1 VSQIASTRGKKV
13 LIGLL
18 VLAVIGVG
26 AFAVTRITGDQAK
39 PLATGADATTTSSAP
54 ATTEPTTAKP
64 KTKTSGAKKCA
75 GPNSKVNLAGTEQE
89 SLLPD
94 CGAPV
99 VNRQEQQKSG
109 LGLGCGGSYP
119 VILYKTTTS
128 GAKTSICGKT
138 SSGESFHFVTQPTG
152 GAVIDVPGS
161 YDPQRDAFVG
171 RNDGT
176 TYSVLA
182 YDGTL
187 VITKNGSSTK
197 QKSNDDWISLDNESD
212 YD

>member
-1 VSQIASTRGKKV
+1 MSQFASARGKKV

-18 VLAVIGVG
+18 ALAVIGVG
-26 AFAVTRITGDQAK
+26 AFALTRINGDDGK
-39 PLATGADATTTSSAP
+39 PSATATDDTSTSSATP
-54 ATTEPTTAKP
+54 STTSPTTAKP
-64 KTKTSGAKKCA
+64 SPKGSPKCDR
-75 GPNSKVNLAGTEQE
+75 PNSKFNVSGTEKS

-94 CGAPV
+94 CGEPV
-99 VNRQEQQKSG
+99 VTHQQQQKSG

-138 SSGESFHFVTQPTG
+138 SSGESFHFVTQPSG

-161 YDPQRDAFVG
+161 YDPQQDAFVG
-171 RNDGT
+171 RHDGV
-176 TYSVLA
+176 TYRVLA

-187 VITKNGSSTK
+187 VVSKDGRSTK
-197 QKSNDDWISLDNESD
+197 QKSDGDWISLDNESD
-212 YD
+212 FD

>member
-18 VLAVIGVG
+18 ALAVIGVG
-26 AFAVTRITGDQAK
+26 AFALTRINGDKDK
-39 PLATGADATTTSSAP
+39 PLAADTATTTSSAP
-54 ATTEPTTAKP
+54 TTTEPTTAKTTT
-64 KTKTSGAKKCA
+64 KTKGAAKCA
-75 GPNSKVNLAGTEQE
+75 GPDSKVNLAGTEQA

-99 VNRQEQQKSG
+99 VNRQEEQKSG

-171 RNDGT
+171 RHDGT

>member
-1 VSQIASTRGKKV
+1 MSRFASARGNKV
-13 LIGLL
+13 MIGLL
-18 VLAVIGVG
+18 ALAVVGVG
-26 AFAVTRITGDQAK
+26 AFALTRINDDPAK
-39 PLATGADATTTSSAP
+39 PSAVSTDATSTTSAIPS
-54 ATTEPTTAKP
+54 TTVPTTAKP
-64 KTKTSGAKKCA
+64 SPKHSCDGPDTKDNLSG
-75 GPNSKVNLAGTEQE
+75 SEQD

-99 VNRQEQQKSG
+99 VTHQQQQEHG

-138 SSGESFHFVTQPTG
+138 SSGESFHFVTQPNG

-161 YDPQRDAFVG
+161 YDPQADAFVA
-171 RNDGT
+171 RHDGV
-176 TYSVLA
+176 TYAVLA

-187 VITKNGSSTK
+187 VVTKDGKSTK
-197 QKSNDDWISLDNESD
+197 QKSDGDWISLDNESD

>member
-1 VSQIASTRGKKV
+1 MSQIASTRGKKV

-18 VLAVIGVG
+18 ALAVIGVG
-26 AFAVTRITGDQAK
+26 AFALSRINGDRAK
-39 PLATGADATTTSSAP
+39 PLATGTSTTTTSSAP
-54 ATTEPTTAKP
+54 TTTEPTTAK
-64 KTKTSGAKKCA
+64 TTTSGAAKCA
-75 GPNSKVNLAGTEQE
+75 GPDSKVNLAGTAQD

-99 VNRQEQQKSG
+99 VNRQEEQKSG

-138 SSGESFHFVTQPTG
+138 SSGESFHFVTQPNG
-152 GAVIDVPGS
+152 GAIIDVPGS

-171 RNDGT
+171 KHDGT

-187 VITKNGSSTK
+187 VITRNGSSTK
-197 QKSNDDWISLDNESD
+197 QKSDDDWISLDNESD